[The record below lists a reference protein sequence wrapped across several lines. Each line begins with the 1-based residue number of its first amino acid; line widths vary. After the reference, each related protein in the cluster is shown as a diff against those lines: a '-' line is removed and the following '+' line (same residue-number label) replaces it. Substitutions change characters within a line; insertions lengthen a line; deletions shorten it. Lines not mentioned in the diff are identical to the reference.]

1 MMEDKISLNYANFE
15 KRISKLEHA
24 LPKLRPSMD
33 SALEAMRAV
42 QRLIEASQKTTDG
55 EFNILLRAIVRLRGL
70 TPKHLNTKH
79 LIMALLTD
87 ECGVKLPF
95 PKKASVKSVPPQ

>member
-1 MMEDKISLNYANFE
+1 MEDKINLDHANFE
-15 KRISKLEHA
+15 KRISKLEHS
-24 LPKLRPSMD
+24 LHELRPHMD
-33 SALEAMRAV
+33 SAIEAIRAV
-42 QRLIEASQKTTDG
+42 QRGAEALQKTTDG
-55 EFNILLRAIVRLRGL
+55 EFNILLRTIVRLRGL

-79 LIMALLTD
+79 LIMALLED